1 MKKHYPWLWFDA
13 DGTLF
18 DYNKAETIAL
28 KQAFVLLNLP
38 FEDSYLDVY
47 REVNANLWRAFERQ
61 EITQSALRLR
71 RFESL
76 LEAIQLS
83 APVDQ
88 LSNVYLEQLGSCAEL
103 VGGAYDVLQTLHK
116 TSRIAIVTNGLQS
129 VQRGR
134 FARST
139 IQAFI
144 DEFVISEEIGVA
156 KPNPAFFDVV
166 STRTGNPPKRE
177 VLLIGDSLTSDI
189 QGGVGYG
196 LDTCWYNPNLD
207 PRPEGLAITYEI
219 RRLQELLD
227 LIE

>member
-28 KQAFVLLNLP
+28 RQAFASLQLP
-38 FEDSYLDVY
+38 FEDSYLNVY
-47 REVNANLWRAFERQ
+47 REVNAKLWRAFERQ
-61 EITQSALRLR
+61 EITQAALRLR

-88 LSNVYLEQLGSCAEL
+88 LSNVYLEQLAACAEL
-103 VGGAYDVLQTLHK
+103 MDGAYDILQTLHK
-116 TSRIAIVTNGLQS
+116 TSHIAIVTNGLQS

-139 IQAFI
+139 IQPFI
-144 DEFVISEEIGVA
+144 DELVISEEIGVA
-156 KPNPAFFDVV
+156 KPNSAFFDIT
-166 STRTGNPPKRE
+166 STRTGNPPKHE
-177 VLLIGDSLTSDI
+177 ILLIGDSLTSDI

-219 RRLQELLD
+219 RHLRELLD
-227 LIE
+227 LIG